1 MRESENKICLHCSS
15 DLSYFKVIDEEN
27 PIEQLF
33 WGKAKIEQGD
43 ACFNFVKG
51 EKTQKLIHDFKYK
64 GNKKLAHYFGEL
76 MSTKSEIFNTI
87 DLICPVPST
96 NKKTRKRGYNQAEE
110 LAKSLAKTTNTPMKI
125 LLKKKK
131 EKGSQ
136 TSKDVYHRH
145 LELSES
151 FTLNKIPTQAK
162 HILLID
168 DVITSGATLN
178 SCAEIIE
185 KENDVKISVLAL
197 AFRNI

>member
-1 MRESENKICLHCSS
+1 MRKSENKICLHCSS
-15 DLSYFKVIDEEN
+15 DLSYFKVFDEEN
-27 PIEQLF
+27 PIDQLF
-33 WGKAKIEQGD
+33 WGKAKIAQSS

-51 EKTQKLIHDFKYK
+51 EKTQKLIHEFKYK
-64 GNKKLAHYFGEL
+64 GNKNLGEFFGDI
-76 MSTKSEIFNTI
+76 MSSKSEIFKNI

-110 LAKSLAKTTNTPMKI
+110 LAKSVAKATNIPMKT
-125 LLKKKK
+125 LLQKKK

-151 FTLNKIPTQAK
+151 FTLKTIPSQAK

-168 DVITSGATLN
+168 DVITTGATLN
-178 SCAEIIE
+178 SCAEKIE
-185 KENDVKISVLAL
+185 KEYDVKISVLAL